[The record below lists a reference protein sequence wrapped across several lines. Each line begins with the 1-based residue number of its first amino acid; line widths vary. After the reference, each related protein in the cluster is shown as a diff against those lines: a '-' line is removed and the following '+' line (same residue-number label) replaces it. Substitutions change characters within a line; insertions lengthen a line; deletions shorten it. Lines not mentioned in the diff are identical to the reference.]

1 MSSDDALI
9 PIRKTLEALDK
20 IQERL
25 TPHLETLRQKESR
38 LSTNNR
44 GMTDQSK
51 DCHVQ
56 AEAQAAIALT
66 LGTLHYMNAKLHG
79 ATQAKVELNKARQLI
94 EALRK
99 VNPHVKDD
107 PSVTENVP
115 WNGKEKFAEPKDES
129 TSNREG
135 GIQDRE
141 DGFANETNLSS
152 ADTSQRTD
160 STMEQI
166 KKRKR

>member
-25 TPHLETLRQKESR
+25 IPHLETLRQKESR
-38 LSTNNR
+38 LSATNR

-51 DCHVQ
+51 DCHDQ

-79 ATQAKVELNKARQLI
+79 AAQAKVELNKARQLI

-99 VNPHVKDD
+99 VNPQVKDD
-107 PSVTENVP
+107 TDGTENVL
-115 WNGKEKFAEPKDES
+115 WNSKEKIVEPEDES
-129 TSNREG
+129 TINREG
-135 GIQDRE
+135 GIQDKE
-141 DGFANETNLSS
+141 DGFVNETNLSS
-152 ADTSQRTD
+152 ADTSQRKD
-160 STMEQI
+160 CAMEQI